1 MIAYNKRQK
10 NNLEQHDF
18 CKKCCFSKFC
28 IFGGNKM
35 EILCA
40 FIGGIIV
47 GCLAGICIMAVFSA
61 SKYNDEIIIEKL
73 SSLTNNKNDVNK
85 EGMME

>member
-1 MIAYNKRQK
+1 
-10 NNLEQHDF
+10 
-18 CKKCCFSKFC
+18 
-28 IFGGNKM
+28 M